1 MLDSHMVIDVS
12 QSAHYLLKIL
22 AFSVIFLKLSG
33 FAIFIVDKA
42 QRKYDC
48 LRIWAGGTVASQL
61 KTWFDLSLNQ
71 AYL

>member
-33 FAIFIVDKA
+33 FAIFIVDTA
-42 QRKYDC
+42 QRKYD
-48 LRIWAGGTVASQL
+48 
-61 KTWFDLSLNQ
+61 
-71 AYL
+71 YL